1 MSLTVQLHSGT
12 EGDGDVL
19 LVAVSKE
26 LERGAAEEAAE
37 TLMQDKITVR
47 FPVLFNV

>member
-1 MSLTVQLHSGT
+1 MYAFDGQLHSDN

-37 TLMQDKITVR
+37 TLMQDKNTVR
-47 FPVLFNV
+47 LLM